1 MNQLINLAHDY
12 FTAWNTNDVE
22 KLKPMFHNDIVLIDW
37 DVSVAGFD
45 KVILTNQ
52 NIFKAVPGISAEILN
67 IVIGDDIAIAQLKVH
82 INENE
87 VIDVVDVLTFTDNKI
102 SAIRAYKG

>member
-22 KLKPMFHNDIVLIDW
+22 KLKPMFHDDIVLIDW

-45 KVILTNQ
+45 KVILTN
-52 NIFKAVPGISAEILN
+52 
-67 IVIGDDIAIAQLKVH
+67 
-82 INENE
+82 
-87 VIDVVDVLTFTDNKI
+87 
-102 SAIRAYKG
+102 